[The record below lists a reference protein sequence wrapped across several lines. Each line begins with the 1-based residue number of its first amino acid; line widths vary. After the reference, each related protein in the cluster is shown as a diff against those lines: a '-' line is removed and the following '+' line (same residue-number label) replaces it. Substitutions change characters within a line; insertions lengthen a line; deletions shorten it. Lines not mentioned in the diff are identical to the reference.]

1 MRKAF
6 AALAGAAALSG
17 CGGTE
22 TAQRPG
28 ATAIGTPMVAELV
41 CPSTRLLTPAVRGQP
56 DGVHVRVV
64 NEAGRDLELDY
75 EITQGGTGGGGEGV
89 PPGTSEHVLP
99 FAAEEISLGCTAE
112 ARDRATLRIV
122 DPDDTLKSAELE
134 CAAYARD
141 PPAPPRTL
149 KGGDPVAVARR
160 FLRGRG
166 LRPADVVESAVPI
179 AGEFATVRVVR
190 KGRVVAAVWFD
201 NPDAV
206 HGIGT
211 VEACTDF
218 AE

>member
-1 MRKAF
+1 MKRPF
-6 AALAGAAALSG
+6 VVLAAAAVLSG
-17 CGGTE
+17 CGDTD
-22 TAQRPG
+22 TTHQPG
-28 ATAIGTPMVAELV
+28 ATAAERPTVAELV

-75 EITQGGTGGGGEGV
+75 EITRGGTGGGGEGV

-99 FAAEEISLGCTAE
+99 FAAEAMSLGCSAE
-112 ARDRATLRIV
+112 ALDRVELRIV
-122 DPDDTLKSAELE
+122 GNEAKSPELE
-134 CAAYARD
+134 CAAYTRN
-141 PPAPPRTL
+141 PPAPPKAL
-149 KGGDPVAVARR
+149 EGGDPVAVTRR
-160 FLRGRG
+160 FLRSRG
-166 LRPADVVESAVPI
+166 LRATDVVESAVPI